1 MPEALRDASVDPSS
15 LLLLRSGPAWTDLL
29 LTFLLGGDK
38 GLAVSIFPQ
47 LPSRLWKADRAVP
60 FPRDSWIGLG
70 LLWLS
75 ILPSASLRKPL
86 LPLC

>member
-1 MPEALRDASVDPSS
+1 MPEALRGASVDPSS

-38 GLAVSIFPQ
+38 GLAVSISPQ
-47 LPSRLWKADRAVP
+47 LPSRLWKAGRAMP
-60 FPRDSWIGLG
+60 FPQESWIGLG

-75 ILPSASLRKPL
+75 ILLSASLLKPL